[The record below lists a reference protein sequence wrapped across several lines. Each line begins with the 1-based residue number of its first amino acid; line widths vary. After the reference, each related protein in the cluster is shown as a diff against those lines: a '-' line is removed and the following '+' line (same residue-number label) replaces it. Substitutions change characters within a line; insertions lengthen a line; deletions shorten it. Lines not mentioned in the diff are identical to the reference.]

1 MRLSRD
7 QFRKCTALFLF
18 LMTLF
23 SLEAQ
28 QEPNQYK
35 STEAVLQEF
44 IESYK
49 TDPMAM
55 DAVFG
60 IKVGEQWWHVKVQRQ
75 ERPYRV
81 GKKKQY
87 TFHDLGP
94 HEVTLFEGPPSNPT
108 WYFRFD
114 DRGVLE
120 KFYNKSLM
128 AGTASA
134 KSTGADVVTFDI
146 EDMEGFDSTHGDTSR
161 AYIVMEHFWKPDPVE
176 VTRFSRDSS
185 LPTHGASVV
194 SLYMMKDKRIS
205 WFTLGQ
211 EEVANG
217 DRGLDKGQCPNLI
230 IVTKGKGKAQ
240 IGEEEIDLEPGM
252 SIFVGPYVKHV
263 FYNPNPEPLE
273 GILVLYG
280 DNIDYAMGQ
289 SYPEFLDKQ
298 AEFYAENEAEVQA
311 KQAVEK
317 KTVATG
323 SGKE

>member
-1 MRLSRD
+1 MKVSTDHVGKVAVLV
-7 QFRKCTALFLF
+7 LFL
-18 LMTLF
+18 LTLF
-23 SLEAQ
+23 SLRAQ
-28 QEPNQYK
+28 SDSTSSK
-35 STEAVLQEF
+35 STEGILQEF
-44 IESYK
+44 AESYK

-60 IKVGEQWWHVKVQRQ
+60 IKVGTRWWHVEVQRYQ
-75 ERPYRV
+75 RPYLV
-81 GKKKQY
+81 GKEKQY

-94 HEVTLFEGPPSNPT
+94 HQVNLFAGKPSNPT

-114 DRGVLE
+114 DRSVLE
-120 KFYNKSLM
+120 QFYNKTLM

-134 KSTGADVVTFDI
+134 KSTGADIVTFDI
-146 EDMEGFDSTHGDTSR
+146 EDMEGFESSHGDTSR
-161 AYIVMEHFWKPDPVE
+161 AYTVMEHFWKPDPVE
-176 VTRFSRDSS
+176 ITRFSRDTS

-211 EEVANG
+211 EEVANA

-230 IVTKGKGKAQ
+230 IVTKGRGRAQ

-273 GILVLYG
+273 GILVLFG
-280 DNIDYAMGQ
+280 DNIDYAKGQ
-289 SYPEFLDKQ
+289 SYPDFLEKQ
-298 AEFYAENEAEVQA
+298 AAFYTDNQAEVRA
-311 KQAVEK
+311 RHAAAN
-317 KTVATG
+317 KTDAAG
-323 SGKE
+323 DY

>member
-1 MRLSRD
+1 MKVSKD
-7 QFRKCTALFLF
+7 QIRNYAAFLMF
-18 LMTLF
+18 LMTVFPLR
-23 SLEAQ
+23 AQ
-28 QEPNQYK
+28 VEQIQPK
-35 STEAVLQEF
+35 STKDILQEF

-60 IKVGEQWWHVKVQRQ
+60 IKVGEQWWHVMAERQ
-75 ERPYRV
+75 QHPYRV
-81 GKKKQY
+81 GKNKQY

-94 HEVTLFEGPPSNPT
+94 HEVTLFEGQPSKPT

-114 DRGVLE
+114 DKGVLE

-128 AGTASA
+128 AGTAAA
-134 KSTGADVVTFDI
+134 KSTGADIVTFDI

-185 LPTHGASVV
+185 LPTHGASIV

-280 DNIDYAMGQ
+280 DNVDYAKGQ
-289 SYPEFLDKQ
+289 SYPDFLEKQ
-298 AEFYAENEAEVQA
+298 VRFYAENEAEVAAEQTEQNKSDTA
-311 KQAVEK
+311 
-317 KTVATG
+317 G
-323 SGKE
+323 RGKE